1 MRVLGY
7 FYYLCPMNFTGIIIG
22 VATFLI
28 IGLFHPLVIKGEYYF
43 GVRCWWVF
51 ALMGVAAVVAALFV
65 EDVLLS
71 TLLAVWGA
79 SSFWSI
85 GELFEQRKRVEKGWF
100 PKREKRD

>member
-1 MRVLGY
+1 MEFLVQYNL
-7 FYYLCPMNFTGIIIG
+7 TGVVIG

-28 IGLFHPLVIKGEYYF
+28 IGLFHPLVIKGEYWF
-43 GVRCWWVF
+43 GVKCWWVF
-51 ALMGVAAVVAALFV
+51 LIMGIVAIAASLAI
-65 EDVLLS
+65 DNLLWS

-100 PKREKRD
+100 PKRETKKKMQ

>member
-1 MRVLGY
+1 
-7 FYYLCPMNFTGIIIG
+7 MNFTGIIIG

-65 EDVLLS
+65 DDVLLS